1 MPLVKSPY
9 RDGTVAVATAVCLIG
24 ILAVIA
30 LSLDGGLLLDK
41 RRQAQATADAA
52 ALAAAS
58 ELYRTAFTNGGLDNG
73 PLPNKTGPA
82 AGDIAA
88 FAREVARVN
97 GFEDGQ
103 NGVTVEVH
111 IPPVTGP
118 FTGQAGHVEVKI
130 TTPQRRHFSRVFGP
144 SDEIPVG
151 ARAVARGRQ
160 TTIDDAMIILDPTLK
175 GSFQTSGGGTVTAT
189 GSASIVVNSSDP
201 QAMIANGGGT
211 VSAVSYSLTGIPGW
225 STPGSGFFG
234 GTIHSGQAPM
244 ADPLRFLPQP
254 DPSALVLRS
263 KKRLNIVRDLLTTL
277 EPGLYIGGVSISGKG
292 SVLLLPGIYYMQGG
306 FSYSGQGS
314 LTGHG
319 VVIYNDPQ
327 SISDSIDLSG
337 LGAVTLTPPLEGAYK
352 GMTLFQSRS
361 SSFQPTVSVTGS
373 GSSAMYM
380 TGSFYV
386 PQGELKVTGNG
397 TQDTLGS
404 QYISDTLVIS
414 GNGSFNVHWDPKLV
428 PAVREVWLVE

>member
-1 MPLVKSPY
+1 M
-9 RDGTVAVATAVCLIG
+9 AVCSSTSADKPRRPPTPPRLPLPANSTG
-24 ILAVIA
+24 
-30 LSLDGGLLLDK
+30 LS
-41 RRQAQATADAA
+41 
-52 ALAAAS
+52 
-58 ELYRTAFTNGGLDNG
+58 FTNGGLDNG

-130 TTPQRRHFSRVFGP
+130 TTHQRRHFSRVFGP

-211 VSAVSYSLTGIPGW
+211 VSATSYSLTGIPGW

-234 GTIHSGQAPM
+234 GTIHSGQPPM

-254 DPSALVLRS
+254 DPSALVRPKQEATHDRPGHGDDPLPWPLHR
-263 KKRLNIVRDLLTTL
+263 RDLDQR
-277 EPGLYIGGVSISGKG
+277 
-292 SVLLLPGIYYMQGG
+292 QGER
-306 FSYSGQGS
+306 F
-314 LTGHG
+314 
-319 VVIYNDPQ
+319 
-327 SISDSIDLSG
+327 
-337 LGAVTLTPPLEGAYK
+337 LGAGHLLHAGRIQ
-352 GMTLFQSRS
+352 L
-361 SSFQPTVSVTGS
+361 
-373 GSSAMYM
+373 
-380 TGSFYV
+380 
-386 PQGELKVTGNG
+386 
-397 TQDTLGS
+397 LGS
-404 QYISDTLVIS
+404 R
-414 GNGSFNVHWDPKLV
+414 
-428 PAVREVWLVE
+428 AA

>member
-1 MPLVKSPY
+1 MPLVKSPH
-9 RDGTVAVATAVCLIG
+9 RDGTIAVATAVCLIG
-24 ILAVIA
+24 ILAVLA
-30 LSLDGGLLLDK
+30 LSLDGGQLLDR
-41 RRQAQATADAA
+41 RRQAQSAADAA

-58 ELYRTAFTNGGLDNG
+58 ELYRTVYTNGGLDDG
-73 PLPNKTGPA
+73 PLPDKTGPA

-88 FAREVARVN
+88 FAKEVATAN

-111 IPPVTGP
+111 IPPITGP
-118 FTGQAGHVEVKI
+118 FAGQAGHVEVKI
-130 TTPQRRHFSRVFGP
+130 ATLQRRHFSRIFGP

-160 TTIDDAMIILDPTLK
+160 TTMTDAMVILDPTQK
-175 GSFQTSGGGTVTAT
+175 GSFQTSGGGKVTAT

-201 QAMIANGGGT
+201 YAMIANGGGT
-211 VSAVSYSLTGIPGW
+211 VSATSYSLAGSPGW
-225 STPGSGFFG
+225 STPGGGYFE
-234 GTIHSGQAPM
+234 GTIHSGQPPIP
-244 ADPLRFLPQP
+244 DPLRNLPQP
-254 DPSALVLRS
+254 DPNSLILRS
-263 KKRLNIVRDLLTTL
+263 KKRMSIVQDNVVTL
-277 EPGLYIGGVSISGKG
+277 RPGLYIGGISISGKG
-292 SVLLLPGIYYMQGG
+292 SVFLEPGIYYMQGG

-319 VVIYNDPQ
+319 VMIYNDPQ

-337 LGAVTLTPPLEGAYK
+337 LGAVTLTPPLEGPYR
-352 GMTLFQSRS
+352 GITLFQSRTS
-361 SSFQPTVSVTGS
+361 TYQPTVSVTGS
-373 GSSAMYM
+373 GNSPMYM

-386 PQGELKVTGNG
+386 PEGELKVTGNG